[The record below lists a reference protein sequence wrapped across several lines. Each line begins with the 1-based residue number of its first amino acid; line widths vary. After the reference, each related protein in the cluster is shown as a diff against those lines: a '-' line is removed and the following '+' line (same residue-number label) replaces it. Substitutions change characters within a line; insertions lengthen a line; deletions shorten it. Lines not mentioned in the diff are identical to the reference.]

1 MSGVQK
7 IGNVHDFNIY
17 GMFFR
22 CVCVCVKT
30 WPYVVHRVRR
40 GHATEPET
48 ESLSEREENSTCAA
62 QSESVTQLESFPIMK
77 QDMERLCFNGEREGE
92 RER

>member
-1 MSGVQK
+1 MILIFKKNFSG
-7 IGNVHDFNIY
+7 
-17 GMFFR
+17 
-22 CVCVCVKT
+22 VCVCVKT
-30 WPYVVHRVRR
+30 WPSWYTYIVHRVRR

-62 QSESVTQLESFPIMK
+62 QSESVTQFESFPIMK